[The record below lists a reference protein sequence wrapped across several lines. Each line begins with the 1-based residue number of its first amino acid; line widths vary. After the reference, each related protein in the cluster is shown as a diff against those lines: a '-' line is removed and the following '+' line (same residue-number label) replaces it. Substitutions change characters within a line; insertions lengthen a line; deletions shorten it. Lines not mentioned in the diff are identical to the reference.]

1 MTFGK
6 YFERSNKNEKSTPIP
21 PTTVINE
28 PTLST
33 NTTIEASTPKSSKN
47 DFTYVLETK
56 LKIFKQEF
64 FAIR

>member
-6 YFERSNKNEKSTPIP
+6 YFERSNKNEKSTPIPP

-47 DFTYVLETK
+47 DFTFTYMLW
-56 LKIFKQEF
+56 KQN
-64 FAIR
+64 

>member
-6 YFERSNKNEKSTPIP
+6 YFDRSNKSEKSTPP
-21 PTTVINE
+21 TTTTVINE

-47 DFTYVLETK
+47 AFTHVLETK
-56 LKIFKQEF
+56 LKLFNQ
-64 FAIR
+64 